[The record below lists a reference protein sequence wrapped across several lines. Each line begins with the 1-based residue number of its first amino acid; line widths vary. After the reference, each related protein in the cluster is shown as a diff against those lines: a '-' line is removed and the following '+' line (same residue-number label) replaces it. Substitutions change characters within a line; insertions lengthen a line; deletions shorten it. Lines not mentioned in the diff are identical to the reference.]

1 MRIKEL
7 VATLIVGSVPQI
19 ENNLNRFRKSFA
31 IAVVSAGV
39 LMGGSVAHGQGIVT
53 GTLVGSVQDA
63 TGAVITGAKI
73 TVTKTDTNTVFT
85 TTTNAQG
92 SFTLSDLPVGN
103 YGVKIE
109 DQGFTTLEVKD
120 LHVDANRTQSLGI
133 EKLSTGALTSTV
145 EVNASQVL
153 LETTQAQVS
162 TTFSTQQVSELP
174 VGGGFDELAVLIPG
188 VVATHSANY
197 ANTNGT
203 GISSNGQRGRA
214 NNFEI
219 DGQANND
226 NSVTGPQFF
235 FGNEEAIDQVQI
247 ITNNFSAAYGR
258 NMGSVV
264 NYITKSGSNSYH
276 GSAFYRYSGNF
287 TSSLET
293 GVSKGAAFGFCAP
306 GENPSDGCTVPVV
319 PRYVYNL
326 YGGNFTAPIWKD
338 KIFASFGIYG
348 TREFENGGA
357 TASTPTVVPSQAGL
371 QMLNNLYPNN
381 KAVAIL
387 NQLNPFML
395 QGNPHAI
402 GAPVMETVSDGVT
415 SASVPF
421 TQIARNFPSSFLDR
435 EYLGRLDFQLTNKD
449 HLSGRYIYQN
459 DPTIPDNP
467 TATGGTINVTA
478 IVHAIGADLVHTF
491 SPRWVDQLRYSFQQS
506 TLAFEGG
513 DFPNC
518 TITNFATCPS
528 QISLGGNFAGYGLA
542 NNLPQG
548 RIVKTGQVQDN
559 ATWSF
564 GRHTITFGGE
574 FDYQNSPNTFL
585 PASDGILNFSGG
597 GANSFNSFL
606 QGAGTVILAQGSPL
620 IPFKENDVAVYFQ
633 DDWKVSPEFTANL
646 GVRWEFFQQALNLL
660 NTESVAQQTGAHPIW
675 DTALPLS
682 QTTFPR
688 IPQSYRNVEPRIG
701 FAYNPNYAR
710 NLVVRGG
717 FAINVDPG
725 FYNIN
730 LNAASS
736 APVVNTGSFT
746 CNGTAGPTVPAS
758 CLPTGGANFTTVAA
772 SLSQFVPTGGNPG
785 LANQDFVG
793 SNFRQPLAETYTLGV
808 QYQVTRNAVAE
819 VRYTGNHTMDNFQ
832 VVNSNPYLLPVA
844 TDFPNVVAPSSLC
857 TAANSTLA
865 GGADIGHLQCGS
877 TIVNTVGNTAF
888 SIYNALQSSLTVR
901 NNHGIT
907 ATFGYT
913 YSRTIDNVSE
923 IFGNNSGAGN
933 ESAYAQ
939 NPLDTNVGER
949 GVSNISYPNAASIA
963 FTYAL
968 PKIGTSDR
976 GLVGRLVNGWQMNS
990 IWIYNS
996 GQPFSDYDTVTN
1008 SSPQVNPNDPKTF
1021 TSYSDSNF
1029 ATNEVGFDTERPIV
1043 SNPKAPIGTVGIYTT
1058 VPTGNGSTNSAPM
1071 LVDYST
1077 GAPVAANSVHWIA
1090 NNQYAAQLAG
1100 TPYPG
1105 SGRNLL
1111 RGDTFNNVDLNFY
1124 KNTNLTERVSL
1135 RIEADAYNVLNRSY
1149 YGLPDGNLGHYPS
1162 GTFNNFSGTP
1172 AQAGGLVGVGTG
1184 VRNMTFGAKILF

>member
-1 MRIKEL
+1 MRIKAL
-7 VATLIVGSVPQI
+7 VATLIAGSVPQI

-103 YGVKIE
+103 YSVKIE

-174 VGGGFDELAVLIPG
+174 VSGGFDELAVLIPG

-606 QGAGTVILAQGSPL
+606 QGAGTVILAQGNPL

-633 DDWKVSPEFTANL
+633 DDWKVTPEFTANL

-660 NTESVAQQTGAHPIW
+660 NAESVAQQTGAHPIW
-675 DTALPLS
+675 DTSLPLS

-736 APVVNTGSFT
+736 APVVNTGNFT
-746 CNGTAGPTVPAS
+746 CNGTASATVPAS

-808 QYQVTRNAVAE
+808 QYQVTHNAVAE

-832 VVNSNPYLLPVA
+832 VLNSNPYLLPVA
-844 TDFPNVVAPSSLC
+844 TDFPNLVAPSSLC

-901 NNHGIT
+901 NDHGIT

-1008 SSPQVNPNDPKTF
+1008 SSPQVNPNDTKTF
-1021 TSYSDSNF
+1021 SSYSDSNF

-1043 SNPKAPIGTVGIYTT
+1043 SNPKAPRGTVGIYTT
-1058 VPTGNGSTNSAPM
+1058 VPTGNGTNSAPM